1 MGWVAMDYKEKLC
14 NDINQ
19 ITLQYLSNSENQR
32 FDSQLQLILSNYK
45 ILPQTKELAA
55 YEGEYDEKMLEMFFV
70 SKKVAGLS
78 DNSLH
83 YYSTVIKEF
92 KSKCP
97 KPFALVSSAD
107 IRLFLAKKE
116 IYDHNSPTTLNNLR
130 RVLRSLFAFMANEE
144 YIKKNPV
151 AKIENIKES
160 KRLKK
165 PFTEIEIEKM
175 RSILSNSR
183 DEAIIECLL
192 STGCR
197 VSELCSIDVEDVNF
211 MSKEIP
217 VIGKGNKER
226 TVFLNAKATFA
237 LKKYI
242 NDYQIDSGPLF
253 ISKKG
258 HHRLT
263 KSGVES
269 LIKKVG
275 QKAHIKNCH
284 PHRFRRTMAS
294 LALNRGMPIDQV
306 SKLLGHEDVK
316 TTSIY
321 AITDKESLKEGHRKY
336 VV

>member
-1 MGWVAMDYKEKLC
+1 MDYIEKLRKE
-14 NDINQ
+14 INQ
-19 ITLQYLSNSENQR
+19 VTLQYLSNSENQR
-32 FDSQLQLILSNYK
+32 FNSQLQLILANYK
-45 ILPQTKELAA
+45 IMPQDKELTV
-55 YEGEYDEKMLEMFFV
+55 YDGSYDKKMLEMFFV

-78 DNSLH
+78 DASLQ
-83 YYSTVIKEF
+83 YYDFVIKEF
-92 KSKCP
+92 CLKCR
-97 KPFALVSSAD
+97 KPFTLVTSAD

-130 RVLRSLFAFMANEE
+130 RVLRSFFEFLTNEE

-151 AKIENIKES
+151 ASIENIKEK
-160 KRLKK
+160 KRIKK
-165 PFTEIEIEKM
+165 PFTEFEVEKI
-175 RSILSNSR
+175 RSVLVDSR

-197 VSELCSIDVEDVNF
+197 VSELCSIDLEDVNF
-211 MSKEIP
+211 MNKEIP

-226 TVFLNAKATFA
+226 RVFLNAKATFA
-237 LKKYI
+237 LKRYI
-242 NDYQIDSGPLF
+242 KQYHIESGALF

-258 HHRLT
+258 HRRLT
-263 KSGVES
+263 KDGVEA
-269 LIKKVG
+269 LIKAIG

-321 AITDKESLKEGHRKY
+321 AITDIESLKEGHRKY
-336 VV
+336 VI